1 MGTFFKI
8 IERQNMQ
15 TKAYL
20 NSVLTYADDKNRKH
34 SINPKD
40 ILLLAETF

>member
-1 MGTFFKI
+1 
-8 IERQNMQ
+8 MQ
-15 TKAYL
+15 TEAYL

-34 SINPKD
+34 FINPKD